1 MDDFVTTDTTNPSIT
16 RLRDHIARSWDGLS
30 RAERAVCRVLS
41 STSAERLLY
50 ASAADLGQQSNTS
63 NATVVRTLQSL
74 GYSGLSE
81 LKQEI
86 AAPLTSNVAP
96 EIRLQQ
102 RIDHLGQDL
111 GRIQQEIWAE
121 AQGLVELGKN
131 ANTDEAFSEAINIL
145 VRSRT
150 VYCYGL
156 GTSSAAADHL
166 AIRLGRTGISTR
178 RLSTDG
184 FRLAD
189 DILHFGAQDTIAIF
203 APGRKTRDIE
213 ALLDQAQLVGASS
226 IVVTDHMHEKLSQ
239 DPTVVLRAPLTPTG
253 LTAESFTAILISD
266 ILAQGITAVG
276 PDIALRS
283 SHVLN
288 DIRARLGY

>member
-1 MDDFVTTDTTNPSIT
+1 M
-16 RLRDHIARSWDGLS
+16 
-30 RAERAVCRVLS
+30 CRVLQA
-41 STSAERLLY
+41 TSAERLLY
-50 ASAADLGQQSNTS
+50 ASAADLGQQSKTS

-86 AAPLTSNVAP
+86 ATPLTSAVSP

-111 GRIQQEIWAE
+111 ERIQQEIWSE
-121 AQGLVELGKN
+121 AQGLIDLGRT
-131 ANTDEAFSEAINIL
+131 ANNSETLSDAINIL
-145 VRSRT
+145 IHSRT
-150 VYCYGL
+150 VYSYGL
-156 GTSSAAADHL
+156 GTSVAAADHL
-166 AIRLGRTGISTR
+166 AIRLGRTGIATR
-178 RLSTDG
+178 RFSSDG

-189 DILHFGAQDTIAIF
+189 DMMHIGNQDTVVIF
-203 APGRKTRDIE
+203 APGRVTRDIE
-213 ALLDQAQLVGASS
+213 ALLNQALLVGAKT

-239 DPTVVLRAPLTPTG
+239 EVSVILRAPLTPTG
-253 LTAESFTAILISD
+253 LTSESLTATLVAD

-283 SHVLN
+283 SHTLN